1 MADIENSMMD
11 ESFAVSEVA
20 DDANLTASATVG
32 TRRQAN
38 GTIGSVYSGNKIRH
52 LKKEDGIPLWRKD
65 IQYDFLKLVFEDKSP
80 VFTRW
85 PDGQKGLDF
94 ADVYIDAMARSSKTS
109 KILKDKLQS
118 DKPAAVSMAMVC
130 LLVNFG
136 RMNTTLNFFPEM
148 RAQLRTYHS
157 IPSLQ
162 AHQDSNAY
170 KQLQD
175 APRLKSILKG
185 ASEDYEQPNTLEKIK
200 RQNVP
205 RTNPVNLIFVLAQY
219 APKVQSRARAFLWL
233 MWWYLESDFSREAA
247 LNNPFGAGLEGEGSE
262 GLPLK
267 VPPFDI
273 LTEEQANEEN
283 QDTPEEQEYGESKR
297 LERKRILEEEEPLP
311 RIPKRP
317 KKEFGFD
324 EDSFAGDYSGMGGRG
339 SAMST
344 PLHPSVKRSL
354 DDDEDEMT
362 PGYSR
367 PRPKQAKRESSLNR
381 AMGQQRLVLKTRMEH
396 TPDASPAPQGHSHQ
410 VLNRFITEPSLS
422 TVPGRRPRPLTQ
434 HQIAVEQNRRQRIDY
449 LLAKRKSNAYRVLR
463 AKREH
468 EIPFGRYGRLLQGL
482 PEGYDTDDDEVSW
495 GKGGLFP
502 NPDEEDDFGE
512 CASVFLSVVR
522 KAARRLDR
530 WDYEEANGPKKDR
543 KREREERYHAKAV
556 LEADLRNAHNRSRP
570 RARPSAAKRKSGVTG
585 TPGTGKKPV
594 SRAKADGLGASALGT
609 PNWDPE
615 HGPDDYMEGELDDL
629 DRELLGEGSGDE
641 DDAPRPD
648 DFSDEDE
655 EDDDNS
661 SYEGVNGYARHE
673 ASSPL
678 RGGQPINA
686 GKVMQTMR
694 WKINT
699 GD

>member
-1 MADIENSMMD
+1 MQVFWKKKSRCR
-11 ESFAVSEVA
+11 VSPNAPKKV
-20 DDANLTASATVG
+20 L
-32 TRRQAN
+32 
-38 GTIGSVYSGNKIRH
+38 YSG
-52 LKKEDGIPLWRKD
+52 
-65 IQYDFLKLVFEDKSP
+65 VFSKSTHEP
-80 VFTRW
+80 S
-85 PDGQKGLDF
+85 
-94 ADVYIDAMARSSKTS
+94 AD
-109 KILKDKLQS
+109 
-118 DKPAAVSMAMVC
+118 
-130 LLVNFG
+130 
-136 RMNTTLNFFPEM
+136 
-148 RAQLRTYHS
+148 
-157 IPSLQ
+157 
-162 AHQDSNAY
+162 
-170 KQLQD
+170 
-175 APRLKSILKG
+175 
-185 ASEDYEQPNTLEKIK
+185 
-200 RQNVP
+200 
-205 RTNPVNLIFVLAQY
+205 
-219 APKVQSRARAFLWL
+219 
-233 MWWYLESDFSREAA
+233 
-247 LNNPFGAGLEGEGSE
+247 
-262 GLPLK
+262 LP
-267 VPPFDI
+267 
-273 LTEEQANEEN
+273 TA
-283 QDTPEEQEYGESKR
+283 
-297 LERKRILEEEEPLP
+297 
-311 RIPKRP
+311 
-317 KKEFGFD
+317 EFGFD

-396 TPDASPAPQGHSHQ
+396 TPDASPAPQGHSHP

-422 TVPGRRPRPLTQ
+422 TAPGRRPRPLTQ

-482 PEGYDTDDDEVSW
+482 PEGYDTDEEEVSW

-502 NPDEEDDFGE
+502 NPEEDDDFGE

-543 KREREERYHAKAV
+543 KREREERYHAKAA
-556 LEADLRNAHNRSRP
+556 LEADLRNSHNRSRP
-570 RARPSAAKRKSGVTG
+570 RARPSAAKRKSGVAG

-641 DDAPRPD
+641 DDAARPD
-648 DFSDEDE
+648 ESSDEDE
-655 EDDDNS
+655 DDDDNS
-661 SYEGVNGYARHE
+661 SDDGANGYARHE
-673 ASSPL
+673 ASSPPP
-678 RGGQPINA
+678 RGPVDQRGEGYA
-686 GKVMQTMR
+686 DDAME
-694 WKINT
+694 
-699 GD
+699 D